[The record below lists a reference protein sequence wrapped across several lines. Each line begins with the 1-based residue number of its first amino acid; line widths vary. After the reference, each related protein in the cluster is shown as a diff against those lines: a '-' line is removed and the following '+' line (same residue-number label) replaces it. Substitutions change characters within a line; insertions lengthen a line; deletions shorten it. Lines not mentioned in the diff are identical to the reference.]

1 MMFPAVRG
9 ADRERG
15 ASAVEMAL
23 LTPLLVLLI
32 MLVVQFAMYYHAQ
45 HIAVAAAQAGAR
57 VARTEAAGVP
67 ETDWQGEATAKAD
80 RYIGDLGPRLLE
92 APRTAAVDA
101 GDQVGV
107 EVSAHAVQVVPFLR
121 LRVRA
126 RSVGPIERFEADAP

>member
-1 MMFPAVRG
+1 
-9 ADRERG
+9 
-15 ASAVEMAL
+15 MAL

-57 VARTEAAGVP
+57 VARTEAADVP
-67 ETDWQGEATAKAD
+67 AADWRAEATAKAD
-80 RYIGDLGPRLLE
+80 RYIGDLGPRLLDE
-92 APRTAAVDA
+92 PQTAAIDD

-121 LRVRA
+121 LPVRG
-126 RSVGPIERFEADAP
+126 RSVGPIERFEPDVP

>member
-1 MMFPAVRG
+1 MVTFPG
-9 ADRERG
+9 ATDRERG

-57 VARTEAAGVP
+57 VARTGAAGTP
-67 ETDWQGEATAKAD
+67 TTDWRAEATAKAYG
-80 RYIGDLGPRLLE
+80 YIDNLGPRLLE
-92 APRTAAVDA
+92 GPRTAAIDE
-101 GDQVGV
+101 GDRVGV

-121 LRVRA
+121 LPVRA
-126 RSVGPIERFEADAP
+126 RSVGPVERFEPDLP